1 MNLISSLE
9 RRSRSLVVV
18 ALLGF
23 ASTVSFTGSAT
34 AGVQCQLLRAVANRA
49 TVAEARA
56 EVNRSLNSQRRRY
69 GLNGF
74 IGLRIRCGDGGH
86 INGRRLHE
94 CHARAQACTAR
105 GARPMQRYPRRG
117 RWIR

>member
-34 AGVQCQLLRAVANRA
+34 AGVQCQLSRAVANRA

-94 CHARAQACTAR
+94 RHAGAQACTAR
-105 GARPMQRYPRRG
+105 GARPMKRYPRRG